1 MNKPITIEL
10 ETLNTTTVVKKL
22 PIGRYAELF
31 KQMRELPKRLKGF
44 DNTNNDALFEQLP
57 DIIADVTPEF
67 IDMLVVAT
75 DLEKEQVEQ
84 LGLDEIV
91 SLVLAVLEV
100 NKYKEVYDKIK
111 KALARPAQETKTIA
125 TK

>member
-1 MNKPITIEL
+1 
-10 ETLNTTTVVKKL
+10 
-22 PIGRYAELF
+22 
-31 KQMRELPKRLKGF
+31 MRELPKRLKGF